1 VTTEDD
7 RKPLVDFTK
16 VPRMR
21 TTSELLAEAEK
32 HRADNQTEEM
42 RRLFPHAPGPTGG
55 LQTSPQA
62 SDTHMRGDSSFTTLS
77 RLHIPDTAKF
87 REDEAVGG

>member
-7 RKPLVDFTK
+7 WKPLVDFTK

-21 TTSELLAEAEK
+21 TTTELLAEAEK

-42 RRLFPHAPGPTGG
+42 RRLLPHGHGPS
-55 LQTSPQA
+55 L
-62 SDTHMRGDSSFTTLS
+62 GD
-77 RLHIPDTAKF
+77 
-87 REDEAVGG
+87 